1 MQRILIVVILTLLF
15 NVSCSIFD
23 KKSGGKKKKFEPVK
37 IEKISQQGVFKKLW
51 THKLEGS
58 KKAYGYKLKPHID
71 SQSVYV
77 ADLKGEVVRLD
88 SETGKV
94 IWSVDLNTEL
104 SAGPGV
110 GSEILL
116 LGTPEGV
123 VIALDKDDGRQIWTE
138 KLSSEIIS
146 PPVIDN
152 QIAIVRAQDGR
163 VYALKSTNGE
173 RMWLFDTN
181 IPNLTLRGNSEP
193 VIRAGRIYI
202 GFDNGK
208 VAAIKQ
214 ETGDII
220 WLQNVVDTKG
230 KTELARIVDIDGDM
244 ALISTELYLSS
255 AVGKTIAVATES
267 GRVIWSKDKGS
278 AAGVTASRSKLFI
291 TDNESNVR
299 ALNRADGTEEW
310 VSTLYKNRLLTKPVF
325 YLGDIVVGDLEGYI
339 HVLDGN
345 DGTTIAR
352 ERMGKLNFYTN
363 PISSGSILIAY
374 NKDGTVTAFE
384 YSR

>member
-1 MQRILIVVILTLLF
+1 MQRILIVVISVLLF
-15 NVSCSIFD
+15 IVSCSND
-23 KKSGGKKKKFEPVK
+23 GGKKKKFEPVN
-37 IEKISQQGVFKKLW
+37 IEKISQQGAFKKLW

-71 SQSVYV
+71 NQSVFV
-77 ADLKGEVVRLD
+77 AGLNGEVVRLD
-88 SETGKV
+88 SETGNV
-94 IWSVDLNTEL
+94 MWSVDLKTEL

-152 QIAIVRAQDGR
+152 QIGIVRAQDGR

-193 VIRAGRIYI
+193 VVRAGRIYI

-278 AAGVTASRSKLFI
+278 AAGVTASRSKLYI

-310 VSTLYKNRLLTKPVF
+310 ASTLYKNRLLTKPVF

-352 ERMGKLNFYTN
+352 QRMGKLNFYTN
-363 PISSGSILIAY
+363 PTSSGSMLIAY